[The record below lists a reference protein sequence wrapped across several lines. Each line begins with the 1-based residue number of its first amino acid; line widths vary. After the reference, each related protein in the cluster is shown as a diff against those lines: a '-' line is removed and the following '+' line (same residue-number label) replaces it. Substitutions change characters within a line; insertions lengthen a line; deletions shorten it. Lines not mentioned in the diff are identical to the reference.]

1 MLNLDFRFV
10 ACVASLLGP
19 ASHILLWMRLDVDSS
34 SHQLLVLANLA
45 VLLPPIALY
54 LRGAAFLDAVL
65 ITWTADI
72 CYAVSLLAS
81 IFLYRAFFHPLRSY
95 PGPFWARISVFWKV
109 KHYQA
114 SNFQAYKVID
124 DLHHAY
130 GDIVRLGP
138 RQLSIS
144 EPSAYQ
150 AIYGASSECHRLSHL
165 EQIRKNLQSLA
176 DPAEHHTRRKVW
188 DHGLNAKA
196 CQSYLPR
203 INDITNRL
211 CARFAEFNGKPITVN
226 DWCHFYTFDIMGDL
240 GFGRSYGQI
249 ESGKAHPAITKVQ
262 NFLKAGVI
270 ALQMLWIVN
279 FLQLIPGLDDP
290 MRDLKEWAEA
300 LLKERD
306 ERTTEKEREENR
318 DLMSYVEE
326 SRRVVDERWPMTD
339 KDIAEDA
346 VTLQVAGSDTSYS
359 VLVNLCHYL
368 ANYPELQEKIRKEI
382 LGTFDGGDGSNGPTW
397 SRLASAQQCPFL
409 DATVNEVLRR
419 HAPVPMGT
427 MRETPDHPMEIA
439 GQVIPAKTILSCPI
453 WTMQYDER
461 CFKDANKFIPER
473 WLDGSHPES
482 RADLML
488 DKRGFVPFSMGGM
501 NCAGRYFAYMEI
513 KVFVAKMLRK
523 FEIAFPD
530 TQLVEEKDGYQAK
543 LARDQQLVNGTKD
556 YLTQWASEV
565 EVCFIPLG
573 EQ

>member
-1 MLNLDFRFV
+1 MLNLDFPSV
-10 ACVASLLGP
+10 ACAACLLGP
-19 ASHILLWMRLDVDSS
+19 ISHILLWMRLDLDIV

-45 VLLPPIALY
+45 VLLPPVALY
-54 LRGAAFLDAVL
+54 FRGATFINAVL

-72 CYAVSLLAS
+72 CYTISLLTS
-81 IFLYRAFFHPLRSY
+81 IFIYRAFFHPLRSY

-109 KHYQA
+109 KHFQA

-124 DLHHAY
+124 DLHHAH

-138 RQLSIS
+138 RQLSIN

-150 AIYGASSECHRLSHL
+150 AIYGAASECRRLSHM
-165 EQIRKNLQSLA
+165 EHIRKNLQSLA
-176 DPAEHHTRRKVW
+176 DPAEHHARRKVW

-211 CARFAEFNGKPITVN
+211 CGRFVGFNGRPITVN

-249 ESGKAHPAITKVQ
+249 ESGSAHPAITKVQ

-290 MRDLKEWAEA
+290 MRELKEWAEQ

-326 SRRVVDERWPMTD
+326 SRRVVDSRWPMSD

-368 ANYPELQEKIRKEI
+368 ANYPELQETIRKEV
-382 LGTFDGGDGSNGPTW
+382 LGTFEGGDGSNGPTW
-397 SRLASAQQCPFL
+397 SRLASTQHCPYL
-409 DATVNEVLRR
+409 DAAVNEVLRR

-439 GQVIPAKTILSCPI
+439 GKVIPAKTIVSCPI

-461 CFKDANKFIPER
+461 CFRDADKFMPER
-473 WLDGSHPES
+473 WLDRSHPES
-482 RADLML
+482 RTDLML

-501 NCAGRYFAYMEI
+501 NCAGKYFAYMEI
-513 KVFVAKMLRK
+513 KVFVAKVLRK
-523 FEIAFPD
+523 FEIVFPN
-530 TQLVEEKDGYQAK
+530 TQLFEEKDGHQAQ
-543 LARDQQLVNGTKD
+543 LVRDQQLVNGTKD
-556 YLTQWASEV
+556 YLTQWASDV
-565 EVCFIPLG
+565 EVCFLPL
-573 EQ
+573 EER

>member
-1 MLNLDFRFV
+1 MVSVNFGYV
-10 ACVASLLGP
+10 ASVASLLGP
-19 ASHILLWMRLDVDSS
+19 LSHILLWMRLDIDSN

-54 LRGAAFLDAVL
+54 LRGITFLDAVL
-65 ITWTADI
+65 VTLTANI
-72 CYAVSLLAS
+72 CYAISLVTS
-81 IFLYRAFFHPLRSY
+81 IFLYRAFFHSLRRY

-109 KHYQA
+109 KHFQA
-114 SNFQAYKVID
+114 SKFQAYKVID
-124 DLHHAY
+124 NLHNTY
-130 GDIVRLGP
+130 GDIVRIGP
-138 RQLSIS
+138 RQLSIN

-150 AIYGASSECHRLSHL
+150 AVYGASSECRRLKHMEHL
-165 EQIRKNLQSLA
+165 RKNLQSLA
-176 DPAEHHTRRKVW
+176 DPAEHHARRKVW

-211 CARFAEFNGKPITVN
+211 CERFAGFNGRAITVN

-249 ESGKAHPAITKVQ
+249 ESGSAHPAITKVQ

-270 ALQMLWIVN
+270 AVQMLWAVN

-290 MRDLKEWAEA
+290 MRELKEWAEQ

-318 DLMSYVEE
+318 DLMSYIEE
-326 SRRVVDERWPMTD
+326 SRRVVDNRWPMSD

-368 ANYPELQEKIRKEI
+368 ANYPQLQETIRKEI
-382 LGTFDGGDGSNGPTW
+382 LETFEGNKTSGPVW
-397 SRLASAQQCPFL
+397 SKLASTQLCPYL
-409 DATVNEVLRR
+409 DAAVNEVLRR

-427 MRETPDHPMEIA
+427 LRETPDHPVEIA
-439 GQVIPAKTILSCPI
+439 GHVIPANTIVSCPI

-461 CFKDANKFIPER
+461 SFRNADTFVPER
-473 WLDGSHPES
+473 WLDRSHPES
-482 RADLML
+482 RPDLML
-488 DKRGFVPFSMGGM
+488 DKRGFVPFSVGGM
-501 NCAGRYFAYMEI
+501 NCAGKYFAYMEI
-513 KVFVAKMLRK
+513 KVFVAKVLSR
-523 FEIAFPD
+523 FEIVFPEAEAD
-530 TQLVEEKDGYQAK
+530 EQKDDHQAR
-543 LARDQQLVNGTKD
+543 LERDQKLVNGTKD
-556 YLTQWASEV
+556 YLTQWASDV
-565 EVCFIPLG
+565 EVCFQSL
-573 EQ
+573 EKR